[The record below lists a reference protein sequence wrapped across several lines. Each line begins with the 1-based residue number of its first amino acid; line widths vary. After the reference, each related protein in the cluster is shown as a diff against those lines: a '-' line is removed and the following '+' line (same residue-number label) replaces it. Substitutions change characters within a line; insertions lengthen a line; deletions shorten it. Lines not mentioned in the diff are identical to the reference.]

1 MMEKLDSQS
10 PNHILIGLGGTG
22 GKVLKALRKRLFLE
36 FPNETDRAQLSIGF
50 IYVDSTREMMQPGD
64 PSFKV
69 MGKDASFTESEFV
82 DIKSVNLGQILDNV
96 DNFPGLKNIVRNG
109 ASMRNTLG
117 EVGAAAGQK
126 RRAGR
131 ILFAANCN
139 KYVAALRAQYEKVRA
154 ISRKDSV
161 NIHIFTGLAGGTGSG
176 AIIDAVAQARAQ
188 ASFRDA
194 VITVYAMVP
203 ELEIPAGCQAGRYH
217 QNGYAALCELSA
229 LNLGRFLPCDVIRGD
244 EHISLD
250 LDSNKQFG
258 LMLYS
263 NINENGVTVN
273 SFTELPQLLAD
284 TIYFR
289 MFLEYNADTTGDFIR
304 GLSSENINDFCVEY
318 SVKSKGNDKERART
332 KAISSF
338 GIKRVIYPEKRIIE
352 HISYTIGQQVLRQM
366 QYNNFKD
373 DFGFVQE
380 SVKKDYKQLYINDA
394 HLRDWR
400 LSDSFLTLNEK
411 IYDTDKNFDSI
422 QDYWKST
429 TNFYS
434 YDDAKAADKN
444 PLKYLESFC
453 EGEFKNNFRLKKG
466 VEEYYQD
473 KGDDRILKEQA
484 SYIVERIERDL
495 YTKWYEGQLSLD
507 DLLHICDE
515 ILIYIKKR
523 RANIDAEITTCDEKI
538 KQYSDDAAANEYD
551 WSHASLIA
559 RAAGASARRYTDH
572 QEILSDLYVEKT
584 TKLAKKFQA
593 SLLGKLR
600 AAFEEFH
607 AQVTEFAGK
616 LYISMEIAEK
626 RIADRNQ
633 KSKGVADLSKAIIEV
648 CEDEKMIKFERTIIL
663 DKHRQETLSG
673 GLRKAIVGNRTFAH
687 FDELAAQTTEDT
699 IFDLFDLQLAGQI
712 REIHDQE
719 CQQDKILGMN
729 ILQQLQKVLLTDDDI
744 RRFASDVVNQ
754 SGVFLK
760 LDEGQLSKA
769 LNNNPN
775 PVSHP
780 ESINRKTILV
790 SLPSYEGNDSLKA
803 FAVKLENALKSSFG
817 NGTPGSTIRF
827 NISDQRMNEIT
838 IAAVKYCFPMRAIS
852 WMTNYEREYND
863 MVQNPNPTEAA
874 EARVLLHSEGDGTQL
889 PGIMGEKIIP
899 LKEFTPYLFVAAAND
914 LIQYAQDARE
924 EQGWCMITE
933 DEWGTPTTTFIA
945 ASFTD
950 IPVSEDFTS
959 EMRDSIQEKVDNIL
973 KNAELKVSER
983 NAMVEKVKVLMRDFV
998 SKECSSPTSP
1008 KYTQFGAD
1016 ARKAIE
1022 MINTKR

>member
-1 MMEKLDSQS
+1 M
-10 PNHILIGLGGTG
+10 
-22 GKVLKALRKRLFLE
+22 
-36 FPNETDRAQLSIGF
+36 
-50 IYVDSTREMMQPGD
+50 
-64 PSFKV
+64 
-69 MGKDASFTESEFV
+69 
-82 DIKSVNLGQILDNV
+82 
-96 DNFPGLKNIVRNG
+96 
-109 ASMRNTLG
+109 
-117 EVGAAAGQK
+117 
-126 RRAGR
+126 
-131 ILFAANCN
+131 
-139 KYVAALRAQYEKVRA
+139 
-154 ISRKDSV
+154 
-161 NIHIFTGLAGGTGSG
+161 
-176 AIIDAVAQARAQ
+176 
-188 ASFRDA
+188 
-194 VITVYAMVP
+194 
-203 ELEIPAGCQAGRYH
+203 
-217 QNGYAALCELSA
+217 
-229 LNLGRFLPCDVIRGD
+229 
-244 EHISLD
+244 
-250 LDSNKQFG
+250 
-258 LMLYS
+258 
-263 NINENGVTVN
+263 
-273 SFTELPQLLAD
+273 
-284 TIYFR
+284 
-289 MFLEYNADTTGDFIR
+289 
-304 GLSSENINDFCVEY
+304 
-318 SVKSKGNDKERART
+318 
-332 KAISSF
+332 
-338 GIKRVIYPEKRIIE
+338 
-352 HISYTIGQQVLRQM
+352 
-366 QYNNFKD
+366 
-373 DFGFVQE
+373 
-380 SVKKDYKQLYINDA
+380 
-394 HLRDWR
+394 
-400 LSDSFLTLNEK
+400 
-411 IYDTDKNFDSI
+411 
-422 QDYWKST
+422 
-429 TNFYS
+429 
-434 YDDAKAADKN
+434 
-444 PLKYLESFC
+444 
-453 EGEFKNNFRLKKG
+453 
-466 VEEYYQD
+466 
-473 KGDDRILKEQA
+473 
-484 SYIVERIERDL
+484 
-495 YTKWYEGQLSLD
+495 
-507 DLLHICDE
+507 
-515 ILIYIKKR
+515 
-523 RANIDAEITTCDEKI
+523 
-538 KQYSDDAAANEYD
+538 
-551 WSHASLIA
+551 
-559 RAAGASARRYTDH
+559 
-572 QEILSDLYVEKT
+572 
-584 TKLAKKFQA
+584 
-593 SLLGKLR
+593 
-600 AAFEEFH
+600 
-607 AQVTEFAGK
+607 
-616 LYISMEIAEK
+616 
-626 RIADRNQ
+626 
-633 KSKGVADLSKAIIEV
+633 
-648 CEDEKMIKFERTIIL
+648 
-663 DKHRQETLSG
+663 
-673 GLRKAIVGNRTFAH
+673 RKAIVGNRTFAH

>member
-1 MMEKLDSQS
+1 M
-10 PNHILIGLGGTG
+10 
-22 GKVLKALRKRLFLE
+22 
-36 FPNETDRAQLSIGF
+36 
-50 IYVDSTREMMQPGD
+50 
-64 PSFKV
+64 
-69 MGKDASFTESEFV
+69 
-82 DIKSVNLGQILDNV
+82 
-96 DNFPGLKNIVRNG
+96 
-109 ASMRNTLG
+109 
-117 EVGAAAGQK
+117 
-126 RRAGR
+126 
-131 ILFAANCN
+131 
-139 KYVAALRAQYEKVRA
+139 
-154 ISRKDSV
+154 
-161 NIHIFTGLAGGTGSG
+161 
-176 AIIDAVAQARAQ
+176 
-188 ASFRDA
+188 
-194 VITVYAMVP
+194 
-203 ELEIPAGCQAGRYH
+203 
-217 QNGYAALCELSA
+217 
-229 LNLGRFLPCDVIRGD
+229 
-244 EHISLD
+244 
-250 LDSNKQFG
+250 
-258 LMLYS
+258 
-263 NINENGVTVN
+263 
-273 SFTELPQLLAD
+273 
-284 TIYFR
+284 
-289 MFLEYNADTTGDFIR
+289 
-304 GLSSENINDFCVEY
+304 
-318 SVKSKGNDKERART
+318 
-332 KAISSF
+332 
-338 GIKRVIYPEKRIIE
+338 
-352 HISYTIGQQVLRQM
+352 
-366 QYNNFKD
+366 
-373 DFGFVQE
+373 
-380 SVKKDYKQLYINDA
+380 
-394 HLRDWR
+394 
-400 LSDSFLTLNEK
+400 
-411 IYDTDKNFDSI
+411 
-422 QDYWKST
+422 
-429 TNFYS
+429 
-434 YDDAKAADKN
+434 
-444 PLKYLESFC
+444 
-453 EGEFKNNFRLKKG
+453 
-466 VEEYYQD
+466 
-473 KGDDRILKEQA
+473 KEQA

-551 WSHASLIA
+551 WSHAGLIA

-959 EMRDSIQEKVDNIL
+959 EMRDSIQEKVDSIL

>member
-1 MMEKLDSQS
+1 MEKLDSQN
-10 PNHILIGLGGTG
+10 PNHILVGLGGTG
-22 GKVLKALRKRLFLE
+22 GKVLKAFRKRLFME
-36 FPNETDRAQLSIGF
+36 FPDETDRAKLSIGF
-50 IYVDSTREMMQPGD
+50 VYVDSTREMMQPGD

-139 KYVAALRAQYEKVRA
+139 KYIAALRGQYEKVKG

-176 AIIDAVAQARAQ
+176 SIIDAVAQARAQ
-188 ASFRDA
+188 ASFHDA
-194 VITVYAMVP
+194 IITVYAMIP

-229 LNLGRFLPCDVIRGD
+229 LNVSRFLPCDVIRGD
-244 EHISLD
+244 EHIALNT
-250 LDSNKQFG
+250 DSNKQFG

-263 NINENGVTVN
+263 NINENGITVN

-289 MFLEYNADTTGDFIR
+289 LFLEYNADTTGDFIR

-332 KAISSF
+332 KAVSSF

-373 DFGFVQE
+373 DFGYVQE
-380 SVKKDYKQLYINDA
+380 SVKKDYKQLYIDDA

-400 LSDSFLTLNEK
+400 LSDSYLTLNEK

-422 QDYWKST
+422 DAFWKST

-434 YDDAKAADKN
+434 YEDAKSADKN
-444 PLKYLESFC
+444 PLKYLENFC

-466 VEEYYQD
+466 VEDYYQD
-473 KGDDRILKEQA
+473 KGDDRLLKEQA
-484 SYIVERIERDL
+484 DYIVERIERDL

-523 RANIDAEITTCDEKI
+523 RIDLDAEITTCDEKI
-538 KQYSDDAAANEYD
+538 SQYSDDSTANEYE
-551 WSHASLIA
+551 WSHAGLIA

-572 QEILSDLYVEKT
+572 QEILSDLYAERT
-584 TKLAKKFQA
+584 LKLAKKFQA

-600 AAFEEFH
+600 AAFEEFY

-616 LYISMEIAEK
+616 LFISMEAAEK
-626 RIADRNQ
+626 RISDRNQ

-648 CEDEKMIKFERTIIL
+648 CEDEKVVKFERTVIL

-729 ILQQLQKVLLTDDDI
+729 ILQQLQKVLITDDDI
-744 RRFASDVVNQ
+744 KRFASDIVNQ

-775 PVSHP
+775 PVSQS

-790 SLPSYEGNDSLKA
+790 SLPSYEGNDALKA
-803 FAVKLENALKSSFG
+803 FAVKLENALKGAFG
-817 NGTPGSTIRF
+817 NSTPGSTIRF

-838 IAAVKYCFPMRAIS
+838 IVAVKYCFPMRAIS
-852 WMTNYEREYND
+852 WMANYERGYND
-863 MVQNPNPTEAA
+863 LVQNPNPTEAA
-874 EARVLLHSEGDGTQL
+874 EARILLHSEGDGTQL

-899 LKEFTPYLFVAAAND
+899 LKEFVPYFFVAAANG
-914 LIQYAQDARE
+914 LIEYTLDARE
-924 EQGWCMITE
+924 EKGWCMVTE
-933 DEWGTPTTTFIA
+933 DEWGSPTTTFIA
-945 ASFTD
+945 ANFTD
-950 IPVSEDFTS
+950 IPTSEEFTS
-959 EMRDSIQEKVDNIL
+959 EMRDDIQEKVDGIL
-973 KNAELKVSER
+973 KNPELKVSER
-983 NAMVEKVKVLMRDFV
+983 TAMVEKVKVLMRDFIA
-998 SKECSSPTSP
+998 KECSSSTSP
-1008 KYTQFGAD
+1008 KYLQFSGD
-1016 ARKAIE
+1016 AKKALE

>member
-1 MMEKLDSQS
+1 M
-10 PNHILIGLGGTG
+10 
-22 GKVLKALRKRLFLE
+22 
-36 FPNETDRAQLSIGF
+36 
-50 IYVDSTREMMQPGD
+50 
-64 PSFKV
+64 
-69 MGKDASFTESEFV
+69 
-82 DIKSVNLGQILDNV
+82 
-96 DNFPGLKNIVRNG
+96 
-109 ASMRNTLG
+109 
-117 EVGAAAGQK
+117 
-126 RRAGR
+126 
-131 ILFAANCN
+131 
-139 KYVAALRAQYEKVRA
+139 
-154 ISRKDSV
+154 
-161 NIHIFTGLAGGTGSG
+161 
-176 AIIDAVAQARAQ
+176 
-188 ASFRDA
+188 
-194 VITVYAMVP
+194 
-203 ELEIPAGCQAGRYH
+203 
-217 QNGYAALCELSA
+217 
-229 LNLGRFLPCDVIRGD
+229 
-244 EHISLD
+244 
-250 LDSNKQFG
+250 
-258 LMLYS
+258 
-263 NINENGVTVN
+263 
-273 SFTELPQLLAD
+273 
-284 TIYFR
+284 
-289 MFLEYNADTTGDFIR
+289 
-304 GLSSENINDFCVEY
+304 
-318 SVKSKGNDKERART
+318 
-332 KAISSF
+332 
-338 GIKRVIYPEKRIIE
+338 
-352 HISYTIGQQVLRQM
+352 
-366 QYNNFKD
+366 
-373 DFGFVQE
+373 
-380 SVKKDYKQLYINDA
+380 
-394 HLRDWR
+394 
-400 LSDSFLTLNEK
+400 
-411 IYDTDKNFDSI
+411 
-422 QDYWKST
+422 
-429 TNFYS
+429 
-434 YDDAKAADKN
+434 
-444 PLKYLESFC
+444 
-453 EGEFKNNFRLKKG
+453 KKG

-538 KQYSDDAAANEYD
+538 KQYSDDAVANEYD
-551 WSHASLIA
+551 WSHAGLIA

-945 ASFTD
+945 TSFTD